1 MRKVKALFLA
11 IVLVLG
17 MSFNVYAANIQDSD
31 DPNDYSWETED
42 LSGTPA
48 TERWSYISTTSQGM
62 HISNGTATMTAS
74 IIGYQGVTN
83 KVIIYMY
90 LQQYYDDYW
99 HNLTWTKDEFNNYR
113 GSKERYKSGCGK
125 GKYRLKVSNYAYGP
139 NDKYE
144 NHIAYSAIYNY

>member
-1 MRKVKALFLA
+1 MKKKICSVFLTVIMTLTFSVTA
-11 IVLVLG
+11 FAVE
-17 MSFNVYAANIQDSD
+17 ND

-42 LSGTPA
+42 LEGSPS
-48 TERWSYISTTSQGM
+48 TERWSYIANTSQGM
-62 HISNGTATMTAS
+62 HVKNGTATMTAS
-74 IIGYQGVTN
+74 ITGYQGVTN

-99 HNLTWTKDEFNNYR
+99 HNIHWEKDEVNGYR
-113 GSKERYKSGCGK
+113 ALREHYKSGCAS
-125 GKYRLKVSNYAYGP
+125 GKYRLKVSYYAYGP